1 MLFKYYRLFF
11 SQAFNYKIYNEL
23 FFIVHLLHRVN
34 SHTFMVFHLITK
46 NHCTILKE
54 HKKLPFTQE

>member
-23 FFIVHLLHRVN
+23 VFIVHLLHRVN
-34 SHTFMVFHLITK
+34 SHTFMVFHLIK
-46 NHCTILKE
+46 KTIVPSLK
-54 HKKLPFTQE
+54 TVA